1 MLNLISKYP
10 VLSLLICCLLLYF
23 LNLIELPV
31 TIMEARN
38 FNVASEMLRDGNW
51 FLTTMNGQPRFEKP
65 PFPAWFTTLFIQS
78 DIAAVYLY
86 RISTSVVATI
96 GVLFSFYLFKSI
108 GKSKK
113 TAFIG
118 ALILATS
125 YYYIEIRFEAPSDIY
140 THAFMLGALL
150 FLVKSFYNKSHI
162 YGTIILAIIC
172 FAISVL
178 SKGPVSLYVLFLPF
192 IIAFFITYTT
202 DRKVYLISLVCLVLG
217 LALGG
222 IWYLYVQNVSPFV
235 FEQIASKETS
245 NWSSYNVR
253 PFYYYWSFFIQSG
266 IWTIPAA
273 LSLLYPYYKSKVE
286 NPKLYKFTWLWTILA
301 VVLLSFIPE
310 KKSRYLMPV
319 LIPLA
324 FNTAQIISYQIKS
337 KKLDLWSQVSMK
349 IHYSLLFIIGLSVV
363 TIPLFLEV
371 RDTDFWI
378 WYYVFIT
385 LMFTVSGFIFFNFNP
400 LKLNRLFFSSI
411 ALVLIITTVG
421 LYGIQFLKYNG
432 NYKTFSTSELSE
444 KNLYYFESI
453 RPETIWEINL
463 ISKPIDFNKIKYNGE
478 IKVIVENTFLQE
490 FQNNLPEEYTILKTD
505 VLDLNYFHNKESA
518 RHKEELMN
526 YIFTLQCK
534 ND

>member
-1 MLNLISKYP
+1 
-10 VLSLLICCLLLYF
+10 
-23 LNLIELPV
+23 
-31 TIMEARN
+31 MEARN
-38 FNVASEMLRDGNW
+38 FNVAREMLTEGNW
-51 FLTTMNGQPRFEKP
+51 LLTTMNAEPRFEKP
-65 PFPAWFTTLFIQS
+65 PFPAWFTTLFTQF
-78 DIAAVYLY
+78 DIASVFLY
-86 RISTSVVATI
+86 RVSTSIIASLGVVFSYFLFKTI
-96 GVLFSFYLFKSI
+96 GQ
-108 GKSKK
+108 SKEI
-113 TAFIG
+113 AIAG

-125 YYYIEIRFEAPSDIY
+125 FYYIFIRFEAPSDMY
-140 THAFMLGALL
+140 THAFIIGALF
-150 FLVKSFYNKSHI
+150 FLVKSFNKNSK
-162 YGTIILAIIC
+162 TILYASLAILC
-172 FAISVL
+172 LGISIL
-178 SKGPVSLYVLFLPF
+178 SKGPVSLYAVFLPF
-192 IIAFFITYTT
+192 IIAYFITYKPSK
-202 DRKVYLISLVCLVLG
+202 KVYVISLMCLLFG
-217 LALGG
+217 ILLGG
-222 IWYLYVQNVSPFV
+222 SWYAYVRFESPMV
-235 FEQIASKETS
+235 FDEIANKETS

-371 RDTDFWI
+371 RNSDFWI

-463 ISKPIDFNKIKYNGE
+463 ISKPIDFNKIEYNGE

>member
-1 MLNLISKYP
+1 
-10 VLSLLICCLLLYF
+10 
-23 LNLIELPV
+23 
-31 TIMEARN
+31 
-38 FNVASEMLRDGNW
+38 
-51 FLTTMNGQPRFEKP
+51 
-65 PFPAWFTTLFIQS
+65 
-78 DIAAVYLY
+78 
-86 RISTSVVATI
+86 
-96 GVLFSFYLFKSI
+96 
-108 GKSKK
+108 
-113 TAFIG
+113 
-118 ALILATS
+118 
-125 YYYIEIRFEAPSDIY
+125 
-140 THAFMLGALL
+140 
-150 FLVKSFYNKSHI
+150 
-162 YGTIILAIIC
+162 
-172 FAISVL
+172 
-178 SKGPVSLYVLFLPF
+178 
-192 IIAFFITYTT
+192 
-202 DRKVYLISLVCLVLG
+202 
-217 LALGG
+217 
-222 IWYLYVQNVSPFV
+222 
-235 FEQIASKETS
+235 
-245 NWSSYNVR
+245 
-253 PFYYYWSFFIQSG
+253 
-266 IWTIPAA
+266 
-273 LSLLYPYYKSKVE
+273 
-286 NPKLYKFTWLWTILA
+286 
-301 VVLLSFIPE
+301 
-310 KKSRYLMPV
+310 MPV

-371 RDTDFWI
+371 RNTDFWI

-432 NYKTFSTSELSE
+432 NYKTFSTSELSK

-490 FQNNLPEEYTILKTD
+490 FQNNLPEEYIILKTD